1 MIRTKR
7 SSKQRYNE
15 GSQKDVFTYL
25 HKTCWH
31 AIKFRSFGEANKN
44 IWPKDKISCIVHRMY
59 FYLAPSF
66 RVLKNVNMSSV
77 QVTHDSRE
85 VSVSNEEKRKYRWRK
100 QNRGIE
106 GNQRQMII
114 TCIFF
119 FFFFAKMISWL
130 LKIFCCI
137 ETQSHVLQHNVS
149 YSVLSNAQRQ
159 SSCTNLWLY
168 PFFFQ
173 VSFTSC

>member
-119 FFFFAKMISWL
+119 FFFLQKWSLDCSRSSAA
-130 LKIFCCI
+130 LKLKVMYCNTTYRI
-137 ETQSHVLQHNVS
+137 VS
-149 YSVLSNAQRQ
+149 FQMHKDSPVAQIYG
-159 SSCTNLWLY
+159 CTL
-168 PFFFQ
+168 FFFQ